1 MPQDSLDEI
10 LKSAEHRMT
19 SAVEILG
26 RDLQSVR
33 TGRATPT
40 LLDRIQVDY
49 YGSPTPI
56 NGVANISVPD
66 PHMVLV
72 QPWDKT
78 MLGPIEKAIQK
89 SDLGINPTNDGQ
101 VIRLVL
107 PQLTQDRRK
116 ELVKQVH
123 HRAEESRVA
132 VRNCRRDALDHL
144 RKAEKDGGVS
154 QEDERRAQDRL
165 QKLTDSY
172 VKRVDD
178 VSRNSSRPLRERM
191 WSSAALSSTRPVP
204 RPCWSFDTTI
214 QYKYHD
220 RSVM

>member
-1 MPQDSLDEI
+1 MKGSPVPQDSLDDI

-33 TGRATPT
+33 TGRASPT

-56 NGVANISVPD
+56 NGVANISAPD

-72 QPWDKT
+72 QPWDRT

-89 SDLGINPTNDGQ
+89 SDIGINPTNDGQ

-123 HRAEESRVA
+123 HRAEEARVA

-144 RKAEKDGGVS
+144 RKAEKDGGIS
-154 QEDERRAQDRL
+154 QEDERRAQERL
-165 QKLTDSY
+165 QKLTDSFI
-172 VKRVDD
+172 KRVDD
-178 VSRNSSRPLRERM
+178 VSRTKETEVLE
-191 WSSAALSSTRPVP
+191 V
-204 RPCWSFDTTI
+204 
-214 QYKYHD
+214 
-220 RSVM
+220 

>member
-1 MPQDSLDEI
+1 MTQGSLDDI
-10 LKSAEHRMT
+10 LKTAEHKMNT
-19 SAVEILG
+19 AVEVLG

-33 TGRATPT
+33 TGRAHAS

-49 YGSPTPI
+49 YGTLTPI
-56 NGVANISVPD
+56 NGVANISAPD
-66 PHMVLV
+66 ARMVLV
-72 QPWDKT
+72 QPWDRG

-123 HRAEESRVA
+123 QRAEEARVA

-144 RKAEKDGGVS
+144 RKAEKESDAGIS
-154 QEDERRAQDRL
+154 QEDEKRAQERL
-165 QKLTDSY
+165 QKLTDSFI
-172 VKRVDD
+172 KRVEE
-178 VSRNSSRPLRERM
+178 VSKHKETEVLE
-191 WSSAALSSTRPVP
+191 V
-204 RPCWSFDTTI
+204 
-214 QYKYHD
+214 
-220 RSVM
+220 

>member
-1 MPQDSLDEI
+1 MTQGSLDDI
-10 LKSAEHRMT
+10 LKTAEHKMNT
-19 SAVEILG
+19 AVEVLG

-33 TGRATPT
+33 TGRAHAS

-49 YGSPTPI
+49 YGTLTPI
-56 NGVANISVPD
+56 NGVANISAPD
-66 PHMVLV
+66 ARMVLV
-72 QPWDKT
+72 QPWDRG

-123 HRAEESRVA
+123 QRAEEARVA

-144 RKAEKDGGVS
+144 RKAEKDADSGIS
-154 QEDERRAQDRL
+154 QEDERRAQERL
-165 QKLTDSY
+165 QKLTDSFI
-172 VKRVDD
+172 KRVEE
-178 VSRNSSRPLRERM
+178 VSKHKETEVLE
-191 WSSAALSSTRPVP
+191 V
-204 RPCWSFDTTI
+204 
-214 QYKYHD
+214 
-220 RSVM
+220 

>member
-1 MPQDSLDEI
+1 VPQASLDEI
-10 LKSAEHRMT
+10 ITSAEHRMT
-19 SAVEILG
+19 TAVDILS
-26 RDLQSVR
+26 RDLQSIR
-33 TGRATPT
+33 TGRATPA

-56 NGVANISVPD
+56 NGVANISAPD

-72 QPWDKT
+72 QPWDRS
-78 MLGPIEKAIQK
+78 MLGPIEKAIQR

-123 HRAEESRVA
+123 HRAEEARVA

-144 RKAEKDGGVS
+144 RKAEKDGGIS
-154 QEDERRAQDRL
+154 QEEERRAQERL
-165 QKLTDSY
+165 QRLTDSFI
-172 VKRVDD
+172 KKVDE
-178 VSRNSSRPLRERM
+178 VSKHKETEVLE
-191 WSSAALSSTRPVP
+191 V
-204 RPCWSFDTTI
+204 
-214 QYKYHD
+214 
-220 RSVM
+220 

>member
-10 LKSAEHRMT
+10 IKSAEHRMT
-19 SAVEILG
+19 TAVEFLG

-33 TGRATPT
+33 TGRASPT

-56 NGVANISVPD
+56 NGVANISAPD

-72 QPWDKT
+72 QPWDRT

-116 ELVKQVH
+116 DLVKQVH
-123 HRAEESRVA
+123 HRAEEARVA

-144 RKAEKDGGVS
+144 RKAEKDGGIS
-154 QEDERRAQDRL
+154 QEDARRAQDRL
-165 QKLTDSY
+165 QKLTDQFI
-172 VKRVDD
+172 KRVDD
-178 VSRNSSRPLRERM
+178 VSKNKETEVLE
-191 WSSAALSSTRPVP
+191 V
-204 RPCWSFDTTI
+204 
-214 QYKYHD
+214 
-220 RSVM
+220 

>member
-1 MPQDSLDEI
+1 VPQDSLDDI
-10 LKSAEHRMT
+10 LSSADHRMT
-19 SAVEILG
+19 TAVEVLG

-33 TGRATPT
+33 TGRASPT

-49 YGSPTPI
+49 YGSPTPL

-72 QPWDKT
+72 SPWDRS

-123 HRAEESRVA
+123 SRAEEARVA

-144 RKAEKDGGVS
+144 RKAEKDGGIS

-178 VSRNSSRPLRERM
+178 VSRNKE
-191 WSSAALSSTRPVP
+191 TE
-204 RPCWSFDTTI
+204 
-214 QYKYHD
+214 
-220 RSVM
+220 VMEV

>member
-1 MPQDSLDEI
+1 MPDSLENI
-10 LKSAEHRMT
+10 VKSAEHRMNT
-19 SAVEILG
+19 TVDILG

-33 TGRATPT
+33 TGRASPA
-40 LLDRIQVDY
+40 LLDRVQVDY

-56 NGVANISVPD
+56 NGVANISAPD
-66 PHMVLV
+66 PRMVLV
-72 QPWDKT
+72 QPWDRG

-123 HRAEESRVA
+123 QRAEEARVA
-132 VRNCRRDALDHL
+132 VRNCRRDALEHL
-144 RKAEKDGGVS
+144 RKAEKDGGIS

-165 QKLTDSY
+165 QKLTDSFI
-172 VKRVDD
+172 KRVDD
-178 VSRNSSRPLRERM
+178 VARQKE
-191 WSSAALSSTRPVP
+191 TE
-204 RPCWSFDTTI
+204 
-214 QYKYHD
+214 
-220 RSVM
+220 VMEV